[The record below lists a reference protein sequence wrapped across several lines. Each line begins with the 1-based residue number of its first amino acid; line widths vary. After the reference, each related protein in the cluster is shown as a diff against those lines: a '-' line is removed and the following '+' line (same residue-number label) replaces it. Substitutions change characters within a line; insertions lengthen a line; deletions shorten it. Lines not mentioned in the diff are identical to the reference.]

1 MSGNQGETKS
11 GSAAPAVVIPH
22 APAVVIPQLNQA
34 QSRALARGRTIGHYG
49 HGVQPNPFTLRQ
61 RDVYEDERLSDGG
74 GALYTARTQGVLRG
88 IEEVGQH
95 RVAAA
100 PVIRAIGRRN
110 LAHRLDPRLAGAAH
124 ISMDRTRATPPG
136 PSRHIMGLA
145 GEKIPISDLTKT
157 FLGAPSKR
165 KGKTR
170 KNPRHQGGRRRK
182 RRKTKRKR
190 KRKTKR
196 KSSKKRTTRSG
207 KRRTRKRAQWT
218 VLPKSGKCPKGYRKN
233 IKQPGS
239 KKKHFCITK
248 QNITKKYIK
257 FLI

>member
-74 GALYTARTQGVLRG
+74 GALFTARTEGVLRG
-88 IEEVGQH
+88 IRETGQQ
-95 RVAAA
+95 RAAAA

-110 LAHRLDPRLAGAAH
+110 LAHSVGYPFVRGYKDFQDTDEH
-124 ISMDRTRATPPG
+124 ILG
-136 PSRHIMGLA
+136 FA
-145 GEKIPISDLTKT
+145 GEEKNPISDLTKT
-157 FLGAPSKR
+157 FFGAPSKR

-170 KNPRHQGGRRRK
+170 KDPRARGGRRRK

-190 KRKTKR
+190 KRKRTKKFR
-196 KSSKKRTTRSG
+196 KGSRSKTHRGKNFETRKTSKNYNSKRWKRITG
-207 KRRTRKRAQWT
+207 RRTRRAPLFPF
-218 VLPKSGKCPKGYRKN
+218 V
-233 IKQPGS
+233 
-239 KKKHFCITK
+239 
-248 QNITKKYIK
+248 
-257 FLI
+257 